1 MGDRHGCK
9 KDSLNIVIEQVCLEG
24 VEDFML
30 DTLYYDGKTHLWVN
44 WVDFFLFVY
53 WLSLKGNSVKVAV
66 TCITVY
72 TQMAAAS
79 LHSP

>member
-1 MGDRHGCK
+1 MGDRHDCK

-44 WVDFFLFVY
+44 WVDFLNLFT
-53 WLSLKGNSVKVAV
+53 GFR
-66 TCITVY
+66 
-72 TQMAAAS
+72 
-79 LHSP
+79 